1 MFKKLASAFK
11 TTPLVI
17 ALVLTFGL
25 SYAYAA
31 WSEPTATPPG
41 GNVAAPI
48 NTGSAAQTKTGSLGV
63 GSANAPA
70 HTLEVNGAVSLN
82 GYYSGEPN
90 SSGGLILNHSTG
102 VSGKEASIE
111 YYGSGR
117 SIIGPDGN
125 EQSIAFRFIN
135 DNDGIGFVNN
145 TVSRNISLYGYI
157 NSVPVTPLT
166 FDSSGNTTVNGK
178 ATASDF
184 CTTSGK
190 CLSASG
196 GANIQG
202 NVTFYYQ
209 ASGTSGATNIGQHVF
224 CALSAYGQW
233 GNNYAQVYKSGNDWI
248 LYNYNGEINVDGAVC
263 LD

>member
-11 TTPLVI
+11 TTPLVL
-17 ALVLTFGL
+17 ALLLTFGL

-190 CLSASG
+190 CLSAAASS
-196 GANIQG
+196 NSLP
-202 NVTFYYQ
+202 
-209 ASGTSGATNIGQHVF
+209 SGTLCGSATYLTANSTWYPGAPCEGYTLPSCPSGFYLSQTGPNLVGSVGQGDSGAFVAS
-224 CALSAYGQW
+224 C
-233 GNNYAQVYKSGNDWI
+233 VKS
-248 LYNYNGEINVDGAVC
+248 
-263 LD
+263 